1 MAAEGFKL
9 ITILAPEVHDGLG
22 GIHRAGDKVVLPDEL
37 ADLFIEKKLAT
48 LHAHVSD
55 KTIKDLAQE
64 ADDTRRQ
71 TEQKARAEAVMRRHD
86 IETVARRAQAR
97 DDGTPRGTITGSNK
111 PKGKP

>member
-22 GIHRAGDKVVLPDEL
+22 GIHHAGDHVVLPHEL

-55 KTIKDLAQE
+55 ETVKALAQE

-71 TEQKARAEAVMRRHD
+71 DGQKSRAEAIMRRHD
-86 IETVARRAQAR
+86 AQPEAER
-97 DDGTPRGTITGSNK
+97 NKDRSEGEVRGTVTGTK